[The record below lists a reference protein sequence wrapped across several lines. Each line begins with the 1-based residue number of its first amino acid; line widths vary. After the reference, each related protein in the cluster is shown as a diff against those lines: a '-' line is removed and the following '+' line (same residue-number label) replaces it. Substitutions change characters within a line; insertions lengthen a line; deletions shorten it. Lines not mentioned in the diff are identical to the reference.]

1 MSSHVLH
8 ENIVVASLQKWDQAF
23 HIDWDFSQ
31 MTLVI
36 LNGFKL
42 TLRLIGI
49 MIRYLVNFKD
59 LSVQVHEE
67 IPQMELRNLN
77 VI

>member
-1 MSSHVLH
+1 
-8 ENIVVASLQKWDQAF
+8 
-23 HIDWDFSQ
+23 